1 MQNTVHLVYLVKF
14 LDRPNNGQNV
24 PDTNSTI
31 DRWFPNSRSMRTC
44 PESRPPLHQSLLTNH
59 ARCPH
64 NPTPHGGPPSSRCTF
79 SISLSS
85 FNLRVSSG
93 WSYFF
98 LLKFGFKI
106 LSLFEKIISC
116 FCYQFFYFQYFS
128 AINDFFILNFCF
140 QIMFLNIFIF
150 KIFYL
155 TLSQILFP
163 KFFQHK
169 VFFSISALSFWS

>member
-1 MQNTVHLVYLVKF
+1 MRVRANYLKF
-14 LDRPNNGQNV
+14 PFESEHESHSIPENIGKLPIPPERIRWPVARSQLAPGGYARR

-64 NPTPHGGPPSSRCTF
+64 NPTPHGGPPSSLCTF

-106 LSLFEKIISC
+106 LSLFEKIISY
-116 FCYQFFYFQYFS
+116 FCYQFFIS
-128 AINDFFILNFCF
+128 
-140 QIMFLNIFIF
+140 NIF
-150 KIFYL
+150 L
-155 TLSQILFP
+155 Q
-163 KFFQHK
+163 
-169 VFFSISALSFWS
+169 